1 MIFSPHL
8 NTSYSRC
15 GLLLRTER
23 RGLSDTTVNSSKAAE
38 PIVMPFGMWTTPQ
51 RERAILWA
59 KRTSAGHAR
68 ACLAVDIL
76 KSTQQGAEPARCIY
90 RLACT
95 RCGTYWRH
103 LANTT
108 EHNSETITDREKR
121 RPPRPMKSS
130 ELSNGENRIAR

>member
-76 KSTQQGAEPARCIY
+76 NIYSNQLSRGQNRHGAF
-90 RLACT
+90 T
-95 RCGTYWRH
+95 VWRVLDVAH
-103 LANTT
+103 IGAT
-108 EHNSETITDREKR
+108 
-121 RPPRPMKSS
+121 
-130 ELSNGENRIAR
+130 